1 MSVDKALQAMI
12 RDEVHALIAPL
23 AHAVEQ
29 LQSGGNVAA
38 QLQALLGGGA
48 ARRGPGRP
56 PKLSFG
62 FKRGPGRPP
71 KALSAGP
78 ARKGKVGRPRSGGGS
93 ACAIIG
99 CRRPSRSKGYCA
111 AHYQKQRMLTKT
123 HRLPA
128 DWVDGATPQSVKDI
142 VLPRGRAGARALA
155 DARKK

>member
-1 MSVDKALQAMI
+1 MPSLRFSQVS
-12 RDEVHALIAPL
+12 ALIEPCRQGQFRPVRWAP
-23 AHAVEQ
+23 
-29 LQSGGNVAA
+29 
-38 QLQALLGGGA
+38 
-48 ARRGPGRP
+48 RG
-56 PKLSFG
+56 LFG
-62 FKRGPGRPP
+62 QWLCLTRG
-71 KALSAGP
+71 ALSAGP

-128 DWVDGATPQSVKDI
+128 DWVDGAAPQSVKDI